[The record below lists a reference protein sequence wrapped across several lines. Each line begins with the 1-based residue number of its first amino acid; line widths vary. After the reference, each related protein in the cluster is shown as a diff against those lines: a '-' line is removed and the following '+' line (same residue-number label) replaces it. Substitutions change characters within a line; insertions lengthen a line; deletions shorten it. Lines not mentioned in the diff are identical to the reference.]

1 MDGEGRGGT
10 DCDGKAGEVCKRNRR
25 CAVSLHSRH
34 RAETRKADA
43 TLLQMILCGPQFL
56 IGAFVLTGVIWPEGC
71 HIGFDGDKLQCFS
84 EAEVKQAT
92 LVLSPPCER
101 RPSRQSEQ
109 PEALALAAS
118 RATALPALAALQL
131 CRLAL
136 EGAGPAVR

>member
-1 MDGEGRGGT
+1 
-10 DCDGKAGEVCKRNRR
+10 
-25 CAVSLHSRH
+25 
-34 RAETRKADA
+34 
-43 TLLQMILCGPQFL
+43 MILCGPQFM

-101 RPSRQSEQ
+101 Q
-109 PEALALAAS
+109 PYRHIPTEGDLALAPSVAPS
-118 RATALPALAALQL
+118 GWPLSQERVSS

-136 EGAGPAVR
+136 ADAGPVVR